1 MLKKYK
7 QYFIAWGQSGH
18 GFEVYH
24 VSNSFLINGELCFYG
39 EPDGETDTFM
49 DAMLLIDKL
58 PEEPAPLKE
67 EEREKAMQSMGLEF
81 VGYEQVLTE
90 VEL

>member
-7 QYFIAWGQSGH
+7 QYFIAWGQ
-18 GFEVYH
+18 
-24 VSNSFLINGELCFYG
+24 
-39 EPDGETDTFM
+39 PDGETDNFK

-58 PEEPAPLKE
+58 PEEQALLKK
-67 EEREKAMQSMGLEF
+67 EEREKTMQSIGIEF